1 MDPILPTALP
11 ELSQTF
17 TALCLQTQQENLIPL
32 LRFLENSILSLHMN
46 LATDSFRFRYPKV
59 PRGSSAEAA
68 RTLPAHVPDR
78 IQQHTADSKQK
89 YFVACCLPNVSLELG
104 H

>member
-46 LATDSFRFRYPKV
+46 LATDFLQVQIPQGPKGFQC
-59 PRGSSAEAA
+59 RGRPHPASPCTRQDPAA
-68 RTLPAHVPDR
+68 H
-78 IQQHTADSKQK
+78 S
-89 YFVACCLPNVSLELG
+89 
-104 H
+104 